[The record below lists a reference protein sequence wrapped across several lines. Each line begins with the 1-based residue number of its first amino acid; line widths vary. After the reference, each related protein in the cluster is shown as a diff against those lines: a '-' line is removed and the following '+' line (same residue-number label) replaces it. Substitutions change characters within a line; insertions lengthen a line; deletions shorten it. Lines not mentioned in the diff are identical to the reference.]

1 MSKQPRDD
9 GNDPIPVLGF
19 KNNGGQQV
27 PFTSSS
33 SNVSQQIGSSTRVV
47 TLYSTK
53 DAFIETHGL
62 TTVAATTT
70 SGHFLP
76 ATVPYDI
83 SMGFETAAVL
93 ESAPVSGTF
102 TSTADT
108 LLTQDGKGIELEH
121 VTNGLLVLNHDAES
135 AGTELITQDGEILV
149 SQDNE
154 VILTQKVR

>member
-1 MSKQPRDD
+1 MAVTRLRLGVSLTSIRRRFGDTDTDAGFRILTQGEDSIITQND
-9 GNDPIPVLGF
+9 GL
-19 KNNGGQQV
+19 
-27 PFTSSS
+27 
-33 SNVSQQIGSSTRVV
+33 
-47 TLYSTK
+47 
-53 DAFIETHGL
+53 
-62 TTVAATTT
+62 
-70 SGHFLP
+70 FL
-76 ATVPYDI
+76 
-83 SMGFETAAVL
+83 VL